1 VNLIV
6 RVWKQLD
13 SDACAD
19 LAAQVSFYFILSL
32 FPFFLVMASFLGWI
46 PTTTRWDKFV
56 DWITAYFPWEARN
69 LLLTTMLQLSHGYA
83 GFLSFG
89 LLVTIWSAS
98 SGFMSLMEALT
109 VAYGT
114 RDHRSYVKKR
124 FVAICATI
132 VAALFIILSFALW
145 NLGHL
150 IQATVSQDLKFFV
163 LFQMQWRFIRWIVTL
178 VLMCIGINLI
188 NHFLPDVRHPW
199 KWFTPGTLL
208 VALSFIGATIAFE
221 LYLAHGSSVPTLYG
235 ALAGFI
241 VLMLWI
247 YLANL
252 ILLIGAETDTAW
264 RELKVSR
271 TNA

>member
-1 VNLIV
+1 M
-6 RVWKQLD
+6 
-13 SDACAD
+13 
-19 LAAQVSFYFILSL
+19 
-32 FPFFLVMASFLGWI
+32 VMALW
-46 PTTTRWDKFV
+46 
-56 DWITAYFPWEARN
+56 
-69 LLLTTMLQLSHGYA
+69 
-83 GFLSFG
+83 
-89 LLVTIWSAS
+89 
-98 SGFMSLMEALT
+98 
-109 VAYGT
+109 
-114 RDHRSYVKKR
+114 
-124 FVAICATI
+124 ATI
-132 VAALFIILSFALW
+132 VAVLLIMRSFALW
-145 NLGHL
+145 NRGHL
-150 IQATVSQDLKFFV
+150 IQATVSQNLKFLV

-221 LYLAHGSSVPTLYG
+221 LYLAHGSNVPTLYG

-264 RELKVSR
+264 RELQPSR